1 MKFVKMHG
9 TGNDFVII
17 DDRNNNFLNKESSV
31 AKVIC
36 DRHFGIGADGILL
49 VRNTETADIE
59 MVIINA
65 DGSYAAMCGNGIR
78 CFAKYVYDEKVIV
91 KEEIKI
97 KTGDGIKVAQIEA
110 ASGVTQKVRID
121 MGLPSFR
128 PSDIPAKVDSE
139 IINYDVKIGKVEYR
153 LNSMLMGV
161 PHTVIIGELDKFKV
175 EEGKNIE
182 KYNMLF
188 PQGTNVNFCEIINQE
203 NIKVKTWERGA
214 GATLA
219 CGTGCCAA
227 VIASNKLGYTG
238 KNVDVL
244 VPGGKVHIDISDEGV
259 FMTGDAVVTFKG
271 ETELI

>member
-17 DDRNNNFLNKESSV
+17 DDRSGKFSGKESST
-31 AKVIC
+31 AQIIC

-49 VRNTETADIE
+49 VRNTEEADIE
-59 MVIINA
+59 MVIINS

-78 CFAKYVYDEKVIV
+78 CFAKYVYDEKILV

-97 KTGDGIKVAQIEA
+97 KTGDGIKTAKIDA
-110 ASGVTQKVRID
+110 AGGKAKKITVY
-121 MGLPSFR
+121 MGIPSFN
-128 PSDIPAKVDSE
+128 PADIPANTNDE
-139 IINYDVKIGKVEYR
+139 IANYSVNIAGRDYR

-161 PHTVIIGELDKFKV
+161 PHTVIIGELQSYNV

-182 KYNMLF
+182 KYHKLF
-188 PQGTNVNFCEIINQE
+188 PQGTNINFCEIIDE
-203 NIKVKTWERGA
+203 KSIRVKTWERGA

-227 VIASNKLGYTG
+227 AITSNRLGHTG
-238 KNVDVL
+238 KNVDVF
-244 VPGGKVHIDISDEGV
+244 VPGGMVHIDIKDHGV
-259 FMTGDAVVTFKG
+259 FMTGDAVTAFKG